1 MTAPGDKLKVLVYDD
16 HAYAVI
22 PGESKCKIGDGAEAT
37 LGMVNLKLS
46 LDYLKRNKSQ
56 HIIAVQLSIIK
67 SIYPRLQGFM
77 IVNWGISEVYQLACK
92 RAATFLKVLLYFRM
106 L

>member
-1 MTAPGDKLKVLVYDD
+1 MIAPGDKLKVLVYDD

-46 LDYLKRNKSQ
+46 LDYL
-56 HIIAVQLSIIK
+56 
-67 SIYPRLQGFM
+67 
-77 IVNWGISEVYQLACK
+77 
-92 RAATFLKVLLYFRM
+92 
-106 L
+106 